1 MAPTKKQWQE
11 IDSMIQYYIDLGKKP
26 SMAELIQIC
35 DKFTKYNSS
44 NFHDCKNNRNM
55 KGKKLMWY
63 SVTFTYPDKDY
74 SRLQKSIDKLKKYSK
89 YKDIYGRF
97 EIGAGGLYHVHFLVK
112 TYAYL
117 RAEHLRRCNAGKNIH
132 VQKLAGQQGHAY
144 QNYINKDVGK
154 QSDQKWVMIANF
166 DCLESHSSLDDT
178 QFQMDDIQP
187 DVVTI

>member
-1 MAPTKKQWQE
+1 MAPTQKQWRE
-11 IDSMIQYYIDLGKKP
+11 IDSMIQYYIDRGITPNLYQLRDI
-26 SMAELIQIC
+26 S
-35 DKFTKYNSS
+35 DKFTEYNSRPVI
-44 NFHDCKNNRNM
+44 DYRNRNTT
-55 KGKKLMWY
+55 GKKLMWY
-63 SVTFTYPDKDY
+63 SVTFTYPDKDF

-97 EIGAGGLYHVHFLVK
+97 EIGEGGLYHVHFLVK

-117 RAEHLRRCNAGKNIH
+117 RAVHLRRCNAGKNIH

-154 QSDQKWVMIANF
+154 ESDQKWVMIANF
-166 DCLESHSSLDDT
+166 DCLESHSSLDDS

-187 DVVTI
+187 GIVTI